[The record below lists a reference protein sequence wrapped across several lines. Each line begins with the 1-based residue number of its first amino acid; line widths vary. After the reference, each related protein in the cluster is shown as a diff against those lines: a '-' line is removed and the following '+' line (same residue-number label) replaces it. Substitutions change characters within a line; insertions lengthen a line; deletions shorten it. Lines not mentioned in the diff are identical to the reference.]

1 MSNLAHRNFNA
12 PDGLTT
18 MRRGRK
24 NAVTDISL
32 RDAQGDQEVAAI
44 LAELPEKH
52 PARQAFIEGRPTME
66 IVRLVRDT
74 PEIARKLMLSYWDCH
89 RRALINGS
97 GNGNG
102 DAPPKKSG

>member
-1 MSNLAHRNFNA
+1 MCRT
-12 PDGLTT
+12 GIKI

-24 NAVTDISL
+24 NAFTDISL

-52 PARQAFIEGRPTME
+52 PARRAFVEGRATME

-74 PEIARKLMLSYWDCH
+74 PEVARKLMLSYWDCH
-89 RRALINGS
+89 RRSLIN

-102 DAPPKKSG
+102 SCNG